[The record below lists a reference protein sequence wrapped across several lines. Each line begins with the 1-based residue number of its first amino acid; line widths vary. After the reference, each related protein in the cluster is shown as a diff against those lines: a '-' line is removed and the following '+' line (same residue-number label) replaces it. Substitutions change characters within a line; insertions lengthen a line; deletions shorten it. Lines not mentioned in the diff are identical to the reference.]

1 MMGRSSAT
9 SVEPQ
14 GRRAP
19 TITRGAGRAI
29 ARAVV
34 MATATLRACEHRMVR
49 SFPYPVF
56 AMLLVIITSCV
67 VPPVRALEIEFSG
80 RRVKRDIIALYDGRR
95 ERAPHETRIHKFA
108 EMPLNYL
115 GYRVVYHNVNGRLP
129 DPAALS
135 NAQAVLTWFI
145 EPLSVPEVVVDWLD
159 RVTARGT
166 KLVVIGDIAPPDPPF
181 LLPIINRILS
191 RIGLEHTG
199 EFVELTWRA
208 FVVDQ
213 NPEVVGF
220 ERPVDKALPGFPVL
234 RIKGNEVEPHLLI
247 ETPAAV
253 GRTTATI
260 VATGRG
266 GGYASHNYAIY
277 YEPNTDRVRWTLNPF
292 SFFKRAL
299 GAERLPIP
307 DPTTV
312 SGRRIYFS
320 HIDGDGWNNLS
331 EIEGHKS
338 AERLS
343 AEVIAREAI
352 IPYPD
357 LPVTVGLIAGDIDP
371 KLGGN
376 PDGRAVA
383 SQLFALPHVEVGA
396 HTYTHPYNWQFYET
410 YDREA
415 ELAKIKEHRL
425 PDLPARERFGQ
436 FLATLAGR
444 PLRGPRNDL
453 YIGGSAELPRSY
465 MREPFDIDQEIGG
478 ALRVAESIAPPGRKA
493 KAYLWSGD
501 TSPFAEAIREVK
513 RNGASN
519 INGGD
524 SRLDREYPSV
534 AYVPPLSRPVE
545 NERQIYA
552 GNSNENTYT
561 NDWTGP
567 YYGFMML
574 EHTLANTERPRRLKP
589 FNLYYHMYSGEKPAA
604 LAAVK
609 QFLDLARTSPVAPV
623 TASRYSRIAEDFFA
637 AEIEQVDLFSWAI
650 TERGAMQTVRFDE
663 AGLLAV
669 DMDRSSGVIG
679 TKRESETI
687 YVTLDP
693 AVKRAIVTLRSR
705 EEDARSAASKRH
717 SARLV
722 EARWRL
728 FEFVEDGC
736 SFQIGA
742 EGFGPGEMVW
752 QSKPGQ
758 QFEITA
764 HRGNQI
770 LETQQGATD
779 AEGLLRLRI
788 SASAMEPLVLRFS
801 CHD

>member
-1 MMGRSSAT
+1 MT
-9 SVEPQ
+9 
-14 GRRAP
+14 
-19 TITRGAGRAI
+19 AI
-29 ARAVV
+29 AWRALKRSIACLAMLPSTVV
-34 MATATLRACEHRMVR
+34 ATLCA
-49 SFPYPVF
+49 
-56 AMLLVIITSCV
+56 VIV
-67 VPPVRALEIEFSG
+67 LFLAPPARALEIEFSG
-80 RRVKRDIIALYDGRR
+80 RKVKRDIIALYDGRR

-115 GYRVVYHNVNGRLP
+115 GYRVIYHNVNGRLP
-129 DPAALS
+129 DPATLS

-145 EPLSVPEVVVDWLD
+145 EPLSVPEIVVDWLD
-159 RVTARGT
+159 KITARGT
-166 KLVVIGDIAPPDPPF
+166 KLVVIGDIVPPDPPF
-181 LLPIINRILS
+181 LLPVINRILN

-234 RIKGNEVEPHLLI
+234 RMKGNEVEPHLLI
-247 ETPAAV
+247 EAPAAAV
-253 GRTTATI
+253 GRTTATV

-292 SFFKRAL
+292 TFFKRAL

-307 DPTTV
+307 DATTM

-357 LPVTVGLIAGDIDP
+357 LPVTVGLIAGDINPD
-371 KLGGN
+371 LGGN
-376 PDGRAVA
+376 PQGRTIA
-383 SQLFALPHVEVGA
+383 SQLFALPHVEVAA
-396 HTYTHPYNWQFYET
+396 HTYTHPYHWQFYET

-415 ELAKIKEHRL
+415 ELAKIKEYRP
-425 PDLPARERFGQ
+425 PDPSLRERFGQ
-436 FLATLAGR
+436 FMATLAGK
-444 PLRGPRNDL
+444 PLRGSRNDL

-465 MREPFDIDQEIGG
+465 MRVPFDLDREIGG
-478 ALRVAESIAPPGRKA
+478 ALRVAESLAPPGRKA

-501 TSPFAEAIREVK
+501 TSPFPEAIREVK
-513 RNGASN
+513 RNGAFN

-534 AYVPPLSRPVE
+534 AYVPPLSRLVGS
-545 NERQIYA
+545 ERQIYA

-609 QFLDLARTSPVAPV
+609 QFLDLARTSPVAPI
-623 TASRYSRIAEDFFA
+623 TASRYSQIAEDFFVT
-637 AEIEQVDLFSWAI
+637 EIEQVDLFSWAI
-650 TERGAMQTVRFDE
+650 TERGAMQTVRFDQ
-663 AGLLAV
+663 AGLLSV
-669 DMDRSSGVIG
+669 DMDRSTGVIG
-679 TKRESETI
+679 SKRDGETL

-705 EEDARSAASKRH
+705 EEDARSAASKRF

-736 SFQIGA
+736 SFQTGA
-742 EGFGPGEMVW
+742 EGFGPGEMIW

-758 QFEITA
+758 RFEITA
-764 HRGNQI
+764 RRGDQT
-770 LETQQGATD
+770 LETQKGVAD
-779 AEGLLRLRI
+779 ADGLLKLRVSTGAI
-788 SASAMEPLVLRFS
+788 EPLTLRFT